1 MNAERKIFGLRT
13 AAATAALGTAL
24 LFAVSGYAADQ
35 TPGQNPPVGQS
46 QEQPAAPA
54 TQDNAAQGT
63 QDNSSAAASKMAKH
77 HGKMKTMSRADRVEQ
92 RIKSLHAQLKITQA
106 EEPQWDAV
114 AQVMRDNANSVGS
127 LVEQRKAQA
136 GQMTAVD
143 DLKSYEAITDAH
155 ADGLKKLIPAFEQL
169 YNTMSDDQKKTA
181 DTIFR
186 RVRRPGTPHMHK
198 G

>member
-1 MNAERKIFGLRT
+1 MNADRKNFGLRAV
-13 AAATAALGTAL
+13 AASAALGTAL
-24 LFAVSGYAADQ
+24 LFAASSYAADA

-46 QEQPAAPA
+46 QEQPTTQNTTTNTAPDA
-54 TQDNAAQGT
+54 TPA
-63 QDNSSAAASKMAKH
+63 KAKH
-77 HGKMKTMSRADRVEQ
+77 TKMKAMSRGDRIEQ
-92 RIKSLHAQLKITQA
+92 RITALHAQLKITQA
-106 EEPQWDAV
+106 EEPQWQAV
-114 AQVMRDNANSVGS
+114 AQVMRDNASSVGT

-169 YNTMSDDQKKTA
+169 YVSMSDDQKKTA
-181 DTIFR
+181 DTIFQH
-186 RVRRPGTPHMHK
+186 VRKPGAEHMHNK